1 MKGGNNMKHFYIGVL
16 VAVITITISVGFAY
30 QKHSH
35 NQDLYYLK
43 QASKIMD
50 RQLLHKITK
59 LEQEIRILKAN
70 NWF

>member
-16 VAVITITISVGFAY
+16 VAVVIIGMGFAF

-43 QASKIMD
+43 QASKTID
-50 RQLLHKITK
+50 KQLLYKITK
-59 LEQEIRILKAN
+59 LEQDIKILKAN
-70 NWF
+70 SWF